1 MDALLSPLSLLEG
14 LAADLS
20 FVVALSTDESGAAV
34 SGKTRVSVVTS
45 TAGAAVGANYCGPS
59 DRGNIGIPIRSD

>member
-1 MDALLSPLSLLEG
+1 MDALLSSLILLES
-14 LAADLS
+14 LAADVS

-45 TAGAAVGANYCGPS
+45 TAGASAAS
-59 DRGNIGIPIRSD
+59 AHSRRR